1 MALAALAVGD
11 EATARRLY
19 REILADHGERLGPW
33 VRIKA
38 KSAEETAVSTARLA
52 IVAAALGDPIAAD
65 MDAEVAAHPPT
76 DTVLDLERVIA
87 ASRWADR
94 MPKADATAA
103 VTIDGVRS
111 VVTVT
116 GDEPVQLEVTP
127 AQRQTLRIDPVSGSV
142 IVAARWDGP
151 VAEGDLAAPAG
162 MSVKR
167 TITPAGRIGPTD
179 TVVVSFAVTLGP
191 NADDGC
197 WQMTDLAPS
206 GLAPIAGPGRWEE
219 VDEEEGVVGPTHE
232 RPWRVVGQRV
242 DFCVS
247 PDPKVP
253 TQTLRY
259 LARVVTSGSYL
270 WEPAVLQ
277 SSVVPEQGVVLPA
290 FDMTVGGLGS

>member
-1 MALAALAVGD
+1 
-11 EATARRLY
+11 
-19 REILADHGERLGPW
+19 
-33 VRIKA
+33 
-38 KSAEETAVSTARLA
+38 
-52 IVAAALGDPIAAD
+52 
-65 MDAEVAAHPPT
+65 
-76 DTVLDLERVIA
+76 
-87 ASRWADR
+87 

-103 VTIDGVRS
+103 VTIDGVRT

-116 GDEPVQLEVTP
+116 GEEPVQLEVTP
-127 AQRQTLRIDPVSGSV
+127 AQRKTLRIDPVSGSV
-142 IVAARWDGP
+142 IVAASWDGP

-206 GLAPIAGPGRWEE
+206 GLAPIAGWGRWEE
-219 VDEEEGVVGPTHE
+219 VDEEEGVVGRTHE

-247 PDPKVP
+247 PDPQVP

-259 LARVVTSGSYL
+259 LARVVTSGAYRGS
-270 WEPAVLQ
+270 PPSCSPR
-277 SSVVPEQGVVLPA
+277 SSPSRA
-290 FDMTVGGLGS
+290 WSCRRST